1 MNLRPS
7 GYEPD
12 ELPGCSTSRRVMA
25 SIWRSAQR
33 AAIPPLMSISASG
46 RTGSG
51 VRPSR
56 RPVCRHD
63 RVFTRAWR
71 SMNSRTTAPKLSR
84 SNPVSCCRALA
95 ARFSAAGSSPPPGP
109 QGHHR
114 LACGPCHIDRRIRA
128 ERQFARVASISVAH
142 GPGLRA
148 GGLNDEIQPGQT
160 RIRNLAAHRP
170 WFQLFDGLG
179 GEQLGHISEPL
190 G

>member
-1 MNLRPS
+1 MALDEQSYHGTEAIAVQSSLVLPCLGGSFFGGRIKPLRQ
-7 GYEPD
+7 G
-12 ELPGCSTSRRVMA
+12 LKG
-25 SIWRSAQR
+25 I
-33 AAIPPLMSISASG
+33 
-46 RTGSG
+46 TGS
-51 VRPSR
+51 
-56 RPVCRHD
+56 
-63 RVFTRAWR
+63 
-71 SMNSRTTAPKLSR
+71 
-84 SNPVSCCRALA
+84 LA
-95 ARFSAAGSSPPPGP
+95 GLG
-109 QGHHR
+109 
-114 LACGPCHIDRRIRA
+114 HIDRRIRA